1 METKNTNPDATSPSH
16 QVTKSPSHKIAVIGL
31 GYVGLPLA
39 RLFATKYPTVGFDIN
54 QKRIGELNEGKDLTL
69 EVADDILQAVLVDEN
84 PFHHSISPSPHH
96 PITPSPSHPVTQS
109 PSHPVTNGLYC
120 SSNLDDIKD
129 ANIYVVT
136 VPTPVD
142 KNNRPDLTPLYK
154 SSETVGKVLKKGDI
168 VIYEST
174 VYPGVTE
181 EECIPVLERASGLKF
196 NEDFF
201 AGYSP
206 ERINP
211 GDKEHTV
218 EKILK
223 VTSGST
229 PEIGIVVDDLYKS
242 VITAGT
248 HLAPTI
254 KVAEAA
260 KVIEN
265 SQRDINI
272 AFVNELAKIFN
283 LLDIDTH
290 AVLEAAG
297 TKWNFL
303 PFKPGLV
310 GGHCIGVDPYYL
322 AQKAQEKGYHPEII
336 LAGRRL
342 NDSMGE
348 YVASQVV
355 KTMIKKNIK
364 VNGAKVLNLG
374 ITFKENCPDV
384 RNTKAVDVIRGLEDY
399 AIAVTTYDPWANPA
413 EVMHEY
419 GIKSCQNINEC
430 FSGTEALEV
439 QPFDTITRSPSH
451 PVTQSPHHQFDA
463 IILTVA
469 HKEFLG
475 LDLNQFLKEGGV
487 VYDVKGILTECDNR
501 L

>member
-1 METKNTNPDATSPSH
+1 MEPSSS
-16 QVTKSPSHKIAVIGL
+16 QTKIAIIGL

-39 RLFATKYPTVGFDIN
+39 RLFATKYAVVGFDIN
-54 QKRIGELNEGKDLTL
+54 QARVAELNSGHDRTL
-69 EVADDILQAVLVDEN
+69 EVEDEVLQSVLVSKSYVQQSWGN
-84 PFHHSISPSPHH
+84 SL
-96 PITPSPSHPVTQS
+96 VTEE
-109 PSHPVTNGLYC
+109 VGIGLLC
-120 SSNLDDIKD
+120 SASVAEIEDCNVYI
-129 ANIYVVT
+129 IT

-142 KNNRPDLTPLYK
+142 KHNKPDLSPLYK
-154 SSETVGKVLKKGDI
+154 ASETVAKVLSPGDI

-174 VYPGVTE
+174 VYPGATE
-181 EECIPVLERASGLKF
+181 EECIPVLEKMSGLTF
-196 NEDFF
+196 NVDFF

-211 GDKEHTV
+211 GDKERTV

-229 PEIGIVVDDLYKS
+229 PEIGVQINKLYQS
-242 VITAGT
+242 VIPAGT
-248 HLAPTI
+248 HLAPSI

-283 LLDIDTH
+283 ILDIDTQ

-322 AQKAQEKGYHPEII
+322 AQKAQEHGYHPEII

-342 NDSMGE
+342 NDSMGG
-348 YVASQVV
+348 YVASEVV
-355 KTMIKKNIK
+355 KCIIKKGIN
-364 VNGAKVLNLG
+364 VSEAKVLMLG

-384 RNTKAVDVIRGLEDY
+384 RNTRIVDVVSALSDY
-399 AIAVTTYDPWANPA
+399 GVNMCIYDPWANPT
-413 EVMHEY
+413 EVQREY
-419 GIKSCQNINEC
+419 GLEMTNELP
-430 FSGTEALEV
+430 T
-439 QPFDTITRSPSH
+439 DR
-451 PVTQSPHHQFDA
+451 FDA
-463 IILTVA
+463 VILGVA
-469 HKEFLG
+469 HTVFSA
-475 LDLNQFLKEGGV
+475 LDISSLQKDKSIL
-487 VYDVKGILTECDNR
+487 YDVKGVLGDR
-501 L
+501 SDGKL

>member
-1 METKNTNPDATSPSH
+1 M
-16 QVTKSPSHKIAVIGL
+16 

-39 RLFATKYPTVGFDIN
+39 RLFATKYSVKGFDIN
-54 QKRIGELNEGKDLTL
+54 QSRIEALKLGNDSTL
-69 EVADDILQAVLVDEN
+69 EIETASLRAVLVAQ
-84 PFHHSISPSPHH
+84 P
-96 PITPSPSHPVTQS
+96 TQA
-109 PSHPVTNGLYC
+109 NGLYC
-120 SSNLDDIKD
+120 TSTLTEIADCNYYI
-129 ANIYVVT
+129 VT

-181 EECIPVLERASGLKF
+181 EECIPVLEKVSGLKF
-196 NEDFF
+196 NVDFF

-218 EKILK
+218 DKILK

-229 PEIGIVVDDLYKS
+229 PEIGQKVNQLYQS

-248 HLAPTI
+248 HLAPSI

-283 LLDIDTH
+283 LLEIDTH

-322 AQKAQEKGYHPEII
+322 AQKAQENGYHPEII

-355 KTMIKKNIK
+355 KLMIKKGVTIS
-364 VNGAKVLNLG
+364 GANLLMLG

-384 RNTKAVDVIRGLEDY
+384 RNTKIVDVIKALEDY
-399 AIAVTTYDPWANPA
+399 GITVSLYDPWANPA
-413 EVMHEY
+413 EVLHEY
-419 GIKSCQNINEC
+419 DLR
-430 FSGTEALEV
+430 T
-439 QPFDTITRSPSH
+439 TRTCPEN
-451 PVTQSPHHQFDA
+451 TFDA
-463 IILTVA
+463 IVLGVA
-469 HKEFLG
+469 HQEFLE
-475 LDLNQFLKEGGV
+475 LEYDAIKKENSIL
-487 VYDVKGILTECDNR
+487 YDVKGVLGNLADGR

>member
-1 METKNTNPDATSPSH
+1 M
-16 QVTKSPSHKIAVIGL
+16 KIAVIGL

-39 RLFATKYPTVGFDIN
+39 RLFATKYPVVGFDIN
-54 QKRIGELNEGKDLTL
+54 MVRIEGLRSGTDSTL
-69 EVADDILQAVLVDEN
+69 EIPDTVLQSVLVDNFNNN
-84 PFHHSISPSPHH
+84 P
-96 PITPSPSHPVTQS
+96 
-109 PSHPVTNGLYC
+109 NGLLC
-120 SSNLDDIKD
+120 SNNIDDIAD
-129 ANIYVVT
+129 CNYYIVT

-154 SSETVGKVLKKGDI
+154 SSATVGKVLKKGDI

-181 EECIPVLERASGLKF
+181 EECVPVLEKTSGLKF
-196 NEDFF
+196 NIDFF

-223 VTSGST
+223 VTAGST
-229 PEIGIVVDDLYKS
+229 PEIGQKVDDLYKS

-248 HLAPTI
+248 HLAPSI

-283 LLDIDTH
+283 LMDIDTH

-322 AQKAQEKGYHPEII
+322 AQRAQEFGYHSEII

-355 KTMIKKNIK
+355 KLMIKKGITI
-364 VNGAKVLNLG
+364 NGADLLMLG

-384 RNTKAVDVIRGLEDY
+384 RNTKIVDVVSALKDY
-399 AIAVTTYDPWANPA
+399 GINVTVYDPWANPA
-413 EVMHEY
+413 AVKQEY
-419 GIKSCQNINEC
+419 G
-430 FSGTEALEV
+430 LETSTV
-439 QPFDTITRSPSH
+439 LPNQK
-451 PVTQSPHHQFDA
+451 FDA
-463 IILTVA
+463 VVLGVA
-469 HKEFLG
+469 HTAF
-475 LDLNQFLKEGGV
+475 LDLDLSVLQNTNSML
-487 VYDVKGILTECDNR
+487 YDVKGVLDCKVDGK

>member
-1 METKNTNPDATSPSH
+1 MESNL
-16 QVTKSPSHKIAVIGL
+16 KIAIIGL

-39 RLFATKYPTVGFDIN
+39 RLFATKHPVIGFDIN
-54 QKRIGELNEGKDLTL
+54 ESRIQELKAGFDATL
-69 EVADDILQAVLVDEN
+69 EIETEALKKVLLDTSTAAV
-84 PFHHSISPSPHH
+84 
-96 PITPSPSHPVTQS
+96 
-109 PSHPVTNGLYC
+109 GLYC
-120 SSNLDDIKD
+120 TSVLNELTHCNYYI
-129 ANIYVVT
+129 VT

-154 SSETVGKVLKKGDI
+154 SSETVGKLLKKGDT

-181 EECIPVLERASGLKF
+181 EECVPVLEKISGLQF
-196 NEDFF
+196 NVDFF
-201 AGYSP
+201 VGYSP

-218 EKILK
+218 DKILK

-229 PEIGIVVDDLYKS
+229 PETAQKVNRLYQS

-248 HLAPTI
+248 HLAPSI

-283 LLDIDTH
+283 LINIDTQ

-322 AQKAQEKGYHPEII
+322 AQKAQEMGYHPEII

-348 YVASQVV
+348 YVASQIV
-355 KTMIKKNIK
+355 KLMIKKGIS
-364 VNGAKVLNLG
+364 VNGSTLLMLG

-384 RNTKAVDVIRGLEDY
+384 RNTKIVDVIAALTDY
-399 AIAVTTYDPWANPA
+399 GITVTIYDPIANPDA
-413 EVMHEY
+413 VQKEY
-419 GIKSCQNINEC
+419 QLDTMNTVPQN
-430 FSGTEALEV
+430 T
-439 QPFDTITRSPSH
+439 
-451 PVTQSPHHQFDA
+451 FDA
-463 IILTVA
+463 IVLGVA
-469 HKEFLG
+469 HTEFLD
-475 LDLNQFLKEGGV
+475 LDFSVLQNSNSIL
-487 VYDVKGILTECDNR
+487 YDVKGVLGNR
-501 L
+501 VDGRL

>member
-1 METKNTNPDATSPSH
+1 MT
-16 QVTKSPSHKIAVIGL
+16 KIAIIGL

-39 RLFATKYPTVGFDIN
+39 RLFATKFPVTGFDIN
-54 QKRIGELNEGKDLTL
+54 RKRISELQSGTDTTL
-69 EVADDILQAVLVDEN
+69 EVSDAELQAVLKT
-84 PFHHSISPSPHH
+84 SA
-96 PITPSPSHPVTQS
+96 TAQ
-109 PSHPVTNGLYC
+109 NGLFC
-120 SSNLDDIKD
+120 TDNLDDIRD
-129 ANIYVVT
+129 CNYYIVT

-154 SSETVGKVLKKGDI
+154 SSETVGKVLKKGDT

-181 EECIPVLERASGLKF
+181 DECVPVLEKVSGLEF
-196 NEDFF
+196 NVDFF
-201 AGYSP
+201 VGYSP

-223 VTSGST
+223 VTAGST
-229 PEIGIVVDDLYKS
+229 PETGQKVNELYQS

-283 LLDIDTH
+283 ILGIDTH

-303 PFKPGLV
+303 KFKPGLV

-322 AQKAQEKGYHPEII
+322 AQKAQEAGYHPEII

-342 NDSMGE
+342 NDSMGD
-348 YVASQVV
+348 YVAAQVV
-355 KTMIKKNIK
+355 KLMIKKSIK
-364 VNGAKVLNLG
+364 VNGSEILLLG
-374 ITFKENCPDV
+374 FTFKENCPDV
-384 RNTKAVDVIRGLEDY
+384 RNTKIVDVIKALKDY
-399 AIAVTTYDPWANPA
+399 ETDVTVYDPWANPA

-419 GIKSCQNINEC
+419 GLKTTNVLP
-430 FSGTEALEV
+430 GKT
-439 QPFDTITRSPSH
+439 FDTI
-451 PVTQSPHHQFDA
+451 
-463 IILTVA
+463 ILGVA
-469 HKEFLG
+469 HDEFLD
-475 LDLNQFLKEGGV
+475 LDLEKLRKAKSV
-487 VYDVKGILTECDNR
+487 LYDVKGVLNKNVDGN

>member
-1 METKNTNPDATSPSH
+1 MSD
-16 QVTKSPSHKIAVIGL
+16 KIVIIGL

-39 RLFATKYPTVGFDIN
+39 RLFATKFPVVGFDIN
-54 QKRIGELNEGKDLTL
+54 EKRIQELNDGVDTTL
-69 EVADDILQAVLVDEN
+69 EVETDLLKSVLVSKPSDEK
-84 PFHHSISPSPHH
+84 
-96 PITPSPSHPVTQS
+96 
-109 PSHPVTNGLYC
+109 GLYC
-120 SSNLDDIKD
+120 SYQLEDIANSNYYI
-129 ANIYVVT
+129 IT

-142 KNNRPDLTPLYK
+142 KHNKPDLTPLYK
-154 SSETVGKVLKKGDI
+154 ASETVGKVLKKGDV

-174 VYPGVTE
+174 VYPGATE
-181 EECIPVLERASGLKF
+181 EECIPVLEKVSGLKF
-196 NEDFF
+196 NQDFF

-229 PEIGIVVDDLYKS
+229 PEIGNKVNELYKS
-242 VITAGT
+242 IITAGT

-283 LLDIDTH
+283 LMDIDTH

-322 AQKAQEKGYHPEII
+322 AQRAQEFGYHPEII

-348 YVASQVV
+348 YVASQIV
-355 KTMIKKNIK
+355 KLMIKKGIT
-364 VNGAKVLNLG
+364 VNGANLLMLG

-384 RNTKAVDVIRGLEDY
+384 RNTKIVDVISALVDY
-399 AIAVTTYDPWANPA
+399 GIKVTIYDPWANSS
-413 EVMHEY
+413 EVRHEY
-419 GIKSCQNINEC
+419 E
-430 FSGTEALEV
+430 LEIITDLPN
-439 QPFDTITRSPSH
+439 QKFDTI
-451 PVTQSPHHQFDA
+451 V
-463 IILTVA
+463 LGVA
-469 HKEFLG
+469 HKEFVD
-475 LDLNQFLKEGGV
+475 LDFKSIQNENSLL
-487 VYDVKGILTECDNR
+487 YDVKGILGVTVDGR

>member
-1 METKNTNPDATSPSH
+1 MILNTIQMSTK
-16 QVTKSPSHKIAVIGL
+16 IGVIGL

-39 RLFATKYPTVGFDIN
+39 RLFATKYPVVGFDIN
-54 QKRIGELNEGKDLTL
+54 QNRVNELNSGNDFTL
-69 EVADDILQAVLVDEN
+69 EISKELLQSVIVEK
-84 PFHHSISPSPHH
+84 PSDA
-96 PITPSPSHPVTQS
+96 
-109 PSHPVTNGLYC
+109 NGLYC
-120 SSNLDDIKD
+120 STNIDDIRD
-129 ANIYVVT
+129 CNYYIVT

-168 VIYEST
+168 VVYEST
-174 VYPGVTE
+174 VYPGLTE
-181 EECIPVLERASGLKF
+181 EECVPVLEKVSGLKF
-196 NEDFF
+196 NVDFF

-223 VTSGST
+223 ITAGST
-229 PEIGIVVDDLYKS
+229 PEIGIKVNDLYNS

-248 HLAPTI
+248 HLAPSI

-283 LLDIDTH
+283 ILDIDTH

-303 PFKPGLV
+303 NFKPGLV

-322 AQKAQEKGYHPEII
+322 AQKAQEAGYHPEII

-348 YVASQVV
+348 YVASRVV
-355 KTMIKKNIK
+355 KLMIKNEIP
-364 VNGAKVLNLG
+364 VNNSKLLMLG

-384 RNTKAVDVIRGLEDY
+384 RNTKIVDVISALKDY
-399 AIAVTTYDPWANPA
+399 GIQVEIYDPWANPE
-413 EVMHEY
+413 EVKHEY
-419 GIKSCQNINEC
+419 KLSTSNVLPD
-430 FSGTEALEV
+430 SKY
-439 QPFDTITRSPSH
+439 
-451 PVTQSPHHQFDA
+451 DA
-463 IILTVA
+463 IVLGVS
-469 HKEFLG
+469 HKEFLN
-475 LDLNQFLKEGGV
+475 LDLTPLKKSKSI
-487 VYDVKGILTECDNR
+487 VYDVKGVLHNDTIDGKL
-501 L
+501 